1 MDVVQMVPTV
11 PDMPFSRATVWVDRS
26 DGLPRR
32 MEIEELSGQRRTL
45 TLHNL
50 RVNQPVAGNTF
61 TFVVPDGVRVVD
73 QG

>member
-1 MDVVQMVPTV
+1 
-11 PDMPFSRATVWVDRS
+11 MPFSKATVWLDRS

-50 RVNQPVAGNTF
+50 RLNPPVGPRTF
-61 TFVVPDGVRVVD
+61 TFDVPAGVRVVD

>member
-1 MDVVQMVPTV
+1 MVPTV
-11 PDMPFSRATVWVDRS
+11 PDMPFSRATVWIDRT

-50 RVNQPVAGNTF
+50 RMNQPVAANTF
-61 TFVVPDGVRVVD
+61 NFVVPDGVRVVD

>member
-1 MDVVQMVPTV
+1 
-11 PDMPFSRATVWVDRS
+11 MPFSRATVWLDRA

-50 RVNQPVAGNTF
+50 RVNPPVAAKTF
-61 TFVVPDGVRVVD
+61 TFDVPDGVRVVD

>member
-1 MDVVQMVPTV
+1 
-11 PDMPFSRATVWVDRS
+11 
-26 DGLPRR
+26 

-50 RVNQPVAGNTF
+50 RVNPSVAAKTF
-61 TFVVPDGVRVVD
+61 TFDVPDGVRVVD